1 MVGRQPVRWAGQTSR
16 LEIAVTT
23 RSARSVREAG
33 RLTLCCA
40 AVLVAGAAGATAAVG
55 AGRTDRLDGAPFYR
69 SYQKHVP
76 EGAVVTLPVRLDP
89 GAVGDF
95 GNLGRPQALRV
106 LLEALNGHLVTL
118 EWARPLDVEL
128 PEDGA
133 PQVYVG
139 SADGEHAPAAAA
151 MEMGGPDERAPMV
164 IHLQFPSKAW
174 RQAAG
179 TVLSGQ
185 RAQCAIV
192 LTLGFSEFS
201 KSYKGT
207 FKKRV
212 VLGTGYETD
221 IRFLSAELEPVH
233 VLCLTGALVDL
244 EGKVIRAGAEGIL
257 SEDTPFWAQSISAQ
271 KEIDTDM
278 VLRLLEEERRED
290 LPGHPLTWQVA
301 LENLVAQLLGEA
313 SRVIQ

>member
-1 MVGRQPVRWAGQTSR
+1 MTDG
-16 LEIAVTT
+16 
-23 RSARSVREAG
+23 SARGVR
-33 RLTLCCA
+33 RLVFCCA
-40 AVLVAGAAGATAAVG
+40 TLVVAGAAVAGAAVG
-55 AGRTDRLDGAPFYR
+55 AGRTDQLNGAPYYKSYR
-69 SYQKHVP
+69 RTAP
-76 EGAVVTLPVRLDP
+76 AGEVVTLPVRLDP
-89 GAVGDF
+89 SADDDF
-95 GNLGRPQALRV
+95 GDLGRPQALRL
-106 LLEALNGHLVTL
+106 LLEALNRHLANL
-118 EWARPLDVEL
+118 EWVRPLDLGL
-128 PEDGA
+128 PEAGS

-151 MEMGGPDERAPMV
+151 MEIGGPDERAPMV

-174 RQAAG
+174 REAAE
-179 TVLSGQ
+179 TVLADQG
-185 RAQCAIV
+185 AQGAV
-192 LTLGFSEFS
+192 VVTLGFSEFS

-233 VLCLTGALVDL
+233 VLYLSGALIDL

-271 KEIDTDM
+271 KEIDTDR
-278 VLRLLEEERRED
+278 VLRLLDEERRED
-290 LPGHPLTWQVA
+290 LPGKPLKWQVA
-301 LENLVAQLLGEA
+301 LENLLAQLLGEP

>member
-1 MVGRQPVRWAGQTSR
+1 M
-16 LEIAVTT
+16 
-23 RSARSVREAG
+23 
-33 RLTLCCA
+33 TLGCTA
-40 AVLVAGAAGATAAVG
+40 LLVAGAAVASAAVG
-55 AGRTDRLDGAPFYR
+55 AGRTDRLDGAPYYK
-69 SYQKHVP
+69 SYQKNVP
-76 EGAVVTLPVRLDP
+76 DGAVVTPPVRLDP
-89 GAVGDF
+89 SADDAFGD
-95 GNLGRPQALRV
+95 LGRPQSLRL
-106 LLEALNGHLVTL
+106 LLEALNRHLATL
-118 EWARPLDVEL
+118 EWARPHDIEL

-151 MEMGGPDERAPMV
+151 MEMDGLDERAPMI

-179 TVLSGQ
+179 TVLADQG
-185 RAQCAIV
+185 AQGAVV
-192 LTLGFSEFS
+192 LTLGFSEFP

-207 FKKRV
+207 FRKRV

-221 IRFLSAELEPVH
+221 IRFLSPELEPVH
-233 VLCLTGALVDL
+233 VLYVTGALVDL

-257 SEDTPFWAQSISAQ
+257 SEDAPFWAQSIGAQ

-301 LENLVAQLLGEA
+301 LENLLAQLLGEP

>member
-1 MVGRQPVRWAGQTSR
+1 VA
-16 LEIAVTT
+16 
-23 RSARSVREAG
+23 
-33 RLTLCCA
+33 
-40 AVLVAGAAGATAAVG
+40 AGAAVATAAVG
-55 AGRTDRLDGAPFYR
+55 AGRTDRLEGAPYYK

-76 EGAVVTLPVRLDP
+76 DGAVVTLPVRLDP
-89 GAVGDF
+89 STSEEAGGV
-95 GNLGRPQALRV
+95 GRPQALR
-106 LLEALNGHLVTL
+106 LLLDGLSRHLTTL
-118 EWARPLDVEL
+118 DWARPVDVAL

-139 SADGEHAPAAAA
+139 SADGEHAPAAGV

-164 IHLQFPSKAW
+164 IHLQSPSKAW

-179 TVLSGQ
+179 AMLADQS
-185 RAQCAIV
+185 AQGAIV
-192 LTLGFSEFS
+192 VTLGFSEFP
-201 KSYKGT
+201 KSYKTT

-233 VLCLTGALVDL
+233 VLYLTGALIDL
-244 EGKVIRAGAEGIL
+244 EGKVVRAGAEGIL
-257 SEDTPFWAQSISAQ
+257 SEDTPFWAQSIGAQ
-271 KEIDTDM
+271 REIDTDT

-290 LPGHPLTWQVA
+290 LPGKPLKWQVA
-301 LENLVAQLLGEA
+301 LENLLAQLLGEP

>member
-1 MVGRQPVRWAGQTSR
+1 MT
-16 LEIAVTT
+16 
-23 RSARSVREAG
+23 ARSFPGAA
-33 RLTLCCA
+33 RLALCCTA
-40 AVLVAGAAGATAAVG
+40 LLAAGAAVATAAMG
-55 AGRTDRLDGAPFYR
+55 AGRTDRLDGAPYYKNYR
-69 SYQKHVP
+69 KDLP
-76 EGAVVTLPVRLDP
+76 ARAVVALPVRLDP
-89 GAVGDF
+89 SSTEDAAH
-95 GNLGRPQALRV
+95 LGRPQALR
-106 LLEALNGHLVTL
+106 LLLDELNRHLANL
-118 EWARPLDVEL
+118 EWARPLDVDL

-139 SADGEHAPAAAA
+139 SADGEHAPAAGA
-151 MEMGGPDERAPMV
+151 MEMGGPDERAPMI

-179 TVLSGQ
+179 TVLADRS
-185 RAQCAIV
+185 AQGAVV
-192 LTLGFSEFS
+192 LTLGFSEFP

-233 VLCLTGALVDL
+233 VLYLTGALVDL
-244 EGKVIRAGAEGIL
+244 EGQVVRTGAEGIL
-257 SEDTPFWAQSISAQ
+257 SEDTPFWAQSIGAQ

-278 VLRLLEEERRED
+278 VLRLLEQERRED
-290 LPGHPLTWQVA
+290 LPGKPLKWQVA
-301 LENLVAQLLGEA
+301 IENLLAQLLGER

>member
-1 MVGRQPVRWAGQTSR
+1 MLLAG
-16 LEIAVTT
+16 
-23 RSARSVREAG
+23 G
-33 RLTLCCA
+33 A
-40 AVLVAGAAGATAAVG
+40 AVATAAVG
-55 AGRTDRLDGAPFYR
+55 AGRTDQLQGAPFYK
-69 SYQKHVP
+69 SYRKTVP
-76 EGAVVTLPVRLDP
+76 SGEVVTLPVRLDP
-89 GAVGDF
+89 SADDDF
-95 GNLGRPQALRV
+95 GDLGRPQSLR
-106 LLEALNGHLVTL
+106 LLLKALNRHLATL

-128 PEDGA
+128 PEDGV

-151 MEMGGPDERAPMV
+151 MEMGGPDERAPMI

-179 TVLSGQ
+179 TVLADQG
-185 RAQCAIV
+185 AQGAVV
-192 LTLGFSEFS
+192 LTLGFSEFP

-233 VLCLTGALVDL
+233 VLYLSGALIDL
-244 EGKVIRAGAEGIL
+244 EGRVIRAGAEGIL
-257 SEDTPFWAQSISAQ
+257 SEDAPFWAQSIGAQ
-271 KEIDTDM
+271 KEIDTDT

-301 LENLVAQLLGEA
+301 LENLLAQLLGEP